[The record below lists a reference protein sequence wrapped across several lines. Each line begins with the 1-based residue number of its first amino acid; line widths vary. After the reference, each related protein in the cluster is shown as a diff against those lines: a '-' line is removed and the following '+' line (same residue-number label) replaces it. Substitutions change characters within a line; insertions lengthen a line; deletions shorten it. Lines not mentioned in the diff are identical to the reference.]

1 MPIIV
6 LPTGSS
12 IRSKRTASPLQSH
25 SPRRQSLNQSN
36 RAAVEAIFAVPE
48 NSSLAKAGCALR
60 YADGDVE
67 CTGNPGPV
75 GALLPDGR
83 RFDLA
88 LPFSF
93 PFRDIVK
100 GLQK

>member
-1 MPIIV
+1 MEADRVTAPV
-6 LPTGSS
+6 EFPETG
-12 IRSKRTASPLQSH
+12 IGQPV
-25 SPRRQSLNQSN
+25 N

-60 YADGDVE
+60 YAHGDVE
-67 CTGNPGPV
+67 CTGTPGPV

-93 PFRDIVK
+93 PFSEIVK
-100 GLQK
+100 GVQK